1 MTIRTIARLGHP
13 VLINPA
19 TVVESPGDPEL
30 QQLIDDMIETMAT
43 ADGIGLAAPQVHES
57 RRVIVARR
65 IVERPERHSSDVIV
79 LLNPIL
85 TPLGDEMIEAFEGC
99 LSIPDLRGYVP
110 RYRRVAFRGFDRQGH
125 PLIGEAEDLFAR
137 ILQHEVDHL
146 DGILFPMRMPDLR
159 HLALAEELP
168 HLRDWM
174 EEQRGRS

>member
-1 MTIRTIARLGHP
+1 MTLRTIARLGHP
-13 VLINPA
+13 VLISPA
-19 TVVESPGDPEL
+19 TPVERPDDAEL
-30 QQLIDDMIETMAT
+30 QQLIDDMIETMAA
-43 ADGIGLAAPQVHES
+43 ADGIGLAAPQVHAS

-65 IVERPERHSSDVIV
+65 IAERPERHAGDVIV

-85 TPLGDEMIEAFEGC
+85 TPIDDETVEAYEGC
-99 LSIPDLRGYVP
+99 LSIPELRGYVP
-110 RYRRVAFRGFDRQGH
+110 RHRRVAFRGLDRQGH
-125 PLIGEAEDLFAR
+125 PMAGEAEDLFAR

-174 EEQRGRS
+174 EAQRGRS